1 MFAQLKRYY
10 NMVDGEIYIGLDL
23 HILIEFSFNY
33 KTVSYTHLT
42 LPTKQVQCRSRWS
55 PYH

>member
-10 NMVDGEIYIGLDL
+10 SMVDGEIYIGLDL

-33 KTVSYTHLT
+33 KILLRYFLKKI
-42 LPTKQVQCRSRWS
+42 L
-55 PYH
+55 